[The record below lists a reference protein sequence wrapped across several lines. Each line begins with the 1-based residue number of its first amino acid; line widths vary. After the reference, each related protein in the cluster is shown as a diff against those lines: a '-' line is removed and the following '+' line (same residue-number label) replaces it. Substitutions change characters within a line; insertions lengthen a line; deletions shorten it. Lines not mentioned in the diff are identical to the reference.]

1 MSYVFQS
8 SHISATN
15 ILYRLKAFGH
25 KHLGWCRTYCLTPQ
39 RKKIHKKLLG
49 ECEAYWKKYEGKRA
63 SRDIG
68 LTRPRMEPH
77 FHPYFQSRLHASP
90 YYGSGK
96 WPDGTKWFVPL
107 IPRRAIVGRPESWAR
122 TAADLTRIHA
132 ADGLKKRREH
142 KWEEEVNA
150 HVGWEYRYGYHGFS
164 KFSWT
169 TEKLKEFLTQNGIT
183 FKNSWNKKRLYAA
196 VRSF

>member
-49 ECEAYWKKYEGKRA
+49 ECEVYWKKYEGKRA
-63 SRDIG
+63 SLSGYYD
-68 LTRPRMEPH
+68 

-90 YYGSGK
+90 YYKSEK
-96 WPDGTKWFVPL
+96 RPDGTRWFVHL
-107 IPRRAIVGRPESWAR
+107 VPRQFQREG
-122 TAADLTRIHA
+122 
-132 ADGLKKRREH
+132 DGLKKRKEH
-142 KWEEEVNA
+142 KWEEVENA